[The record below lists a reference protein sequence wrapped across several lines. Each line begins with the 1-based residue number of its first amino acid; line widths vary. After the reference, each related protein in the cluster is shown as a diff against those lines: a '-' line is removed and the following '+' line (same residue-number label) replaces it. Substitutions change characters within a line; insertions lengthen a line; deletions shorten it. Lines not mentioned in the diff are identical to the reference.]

1 MRLIGLAV
9 VLTLKLAL
17 MSCAAEGQQVHPKAI
32 QAYRIGPED
41 VLLISVWK
49 NEAMSLTIPVRPDG
63 KISLPLL
70 NDMQAAG
77 LTTRELRDVL
87 IERLKDFIPSPEV
100 SVIVAD
106 VRSTK
111 VGVDR
116 TTVLMNVLA
125 GGLGGGFMRPR
136 PLMWDGILMPNG
148 KPFPR

>member
-17 MSCAAEGQQVHPKAI
+17 MSCAAEAQQVHPKAI

-49 NEAMSLTIPVRPDG
+49 NEGMSLTVPVRPDG
-63 KISLPLL
+63 KISLPML

>member
-1 MRLIGLAV
+1 MRLIGFALVLA
-9 VLTLKLAL
+9 LKLAL
-17 MSCAAEGQQVHPKAI
+17 VSCAANAQHVDPKTI
-32 QAYRIGPED
+32 EEYRIGPED
-41 VLLISVWK
+41 VLLISVWR
-49 NEAMSLTIPVRPDG
+49 NDAMSRSVLVRPGG

-70 NDMQAAG
+70 NDVQAAG
-77 LTTRELRDVL
+77 LTTHELRDVL

-100 SVIVAD
+100 SVIVSD

-116 TTVLMNVLA
+116 TTVLMNVPALA
-125 GGLGGGFMRPR
+125 DGFMRPR

>member
-1 MRLIGLAV
+1 MRLIGFAL

-17 MSCAAEGQQVHPKAI
+17 VSCAATAQHVDPKPI
-32 QAYRIGPED
+32 EEYRIGPED
-41 VLLISVWK
+41 VLLISVWR
-49 NEAMSLTIPVRPDG
+49 NDAMSRSVLVRPGG

-70 NDMQAAG
+70 NDVQAAG
-77 LTTRELRDVL
+77 LTTHELRDVL

-100 SVIVAD
+100 SVIVSD

-116 TTVLMNVLA
+116 TTVLMNVPALA
-125 GGLGGGFMRPR
+125 DEFMRPR

-148 KPFPR
+148 